1 MESKKGK
8 VARLSVRINLFSN
21 KRIMFR
27 VVRIKELSRSIGL
40 WAMLEDAKEPEDGQ
54 AVRRASGLMGRGQ
67 GPITTNK

>member
-8 VARLSVRINLFSN
+8 VARLNVRINLFSN
-21 KRIMFR
+21 KRIMYR
-27 VVRIKELSRSIGL
+27 VVGIKELSRSIGL
-40 WAMLEDAKEPEDGQ
+40 WAMPEDAKEPDDGQ

>member
-27 VVRIKELSRSIGL
+27 VVGIKELSRSIGL
-40 WAMLEDAKEPEDGQ
+40 WVMPEDAKEPDDGQ

>member
-8 VARLSVRINLFSN
+8 VARLSVRINLVSN
-21 KRIMFR
+21 KRIIFR
-27 VVRIKELSRSIGL
+27 VVGIKELSRSIGL

-54 AVRRASGLMGRGQ
+54 AVRKASGLMGRGQ